1 MNADSP
7 HAPDLFLTTRWS
19 LVLRARSEQIVEAG
33 KALNDLCAAYWYP
46 VYAYIRRT
54 CVSQEDAQDLTQGYF
69 ADLLER
75 RYLDRAEQERG
86 KLRAFLL
93 TDLKFYLSNERDRR
107 KAAKRG
113 GGRVIESYDQA
124 LAEQRYGVEPLDHN
138 TPEQLF
144 DRAWA
149 TTLLNG
155 VQEALRKEFATRGQE
170 PVFESLQQFIAWNAG
185 DESYADVAARLGK
198 SIGDIK
204 VTVHRMRK
212 RYRTLLEKT
221 VADTVSSPEEVSQ
234 EIGMLAAAFA

>member
-1 MNADSP
+1 MNETSP
-7 HAPDLFLTTRWS
+7 KAPDLFLTTRWS
-19 LVLRARSEQIVEAG
+19 LVLKARSEQPVEAG
-33 KALNDLCAAYWYP
+33 RALNELCSAYWYP

-54 CVSQEDAQDLTQGYF
+54 CASPEDAQDLTQGYF

-75 RYLDRAEQERG
+75 RYLDRADQECG

-93 TDLKFYLSNERDRR
+93 ADVKFYLSNERGRQ

-124 LAEQRYGVEPLDHN
+124 LAEQCYDVEPMDTN

-155 VQEALRKEFATRGQE
+155 VTEALRMEFASRGQE
-170 PVFESLQQFIAWNAG
+170 SVFDALQQFIAWNAG

-198 SIGDIK
+198 SVGDIK

-212 RYRTLLEKT
+212 RYRALLEKT
-221 VADTVSSPEEVSQ
+221 VADTVTTPEEVQ
-234 EIGMLAAAFA
+234 HEIGMLAAAFS